1 MSNIYDEDQATSYNH
16 DGMREISV
24 DVDSY
29 KPLLASI
36 MDSITSYI
44 ATELK
49 CLHVIATRVVNIN
62 NKITKLQNEVKDY
75 KDLDMYVVVADIEGA
90 IKKLQD
96 NRGEDVESI
105 NSILDTLTGHL
116 GEHSYLYICFHL
128 YTRIYTYVFTHT
140 HAYSYILINRRVQCH

>member
-1 MSNIYDEDQATSYNH
+1 MSNIFDKDQITSYNH
-16 DGMREISV
+16 DGTREISV
-24 DVDSY
+24 GVDSY

-49 CLHVIATRVVNIN
+49 CLHVIATRIVNIN

-75 KDLDMYVVVADIEGA
+75 KDLDMYAVVADIEGVT
-90 IKKLQD
+90 KKLQD
-96 NRGEDVESI
+96 NREEDVESI

-116 GEHSYLYICFHL
+116 GEH
-128 YTRIYTYVFTHT
+128 
-140 HAYSYILINRRVQCH
+140 